1 MPYEY
6 PQKLT
11 EHASE
16 DSKRLWDCLWRVV
29 EKLNLAEDVIARLEQ
44 EMQQIKTQKTD
55 K

>member
-16 DSKRLWDCLWRVV
+16 DSKRLWYCLWKAV
-29 EKLNLAEDVIARLEQ
+29 EKLNLQEDVIARLEQ
-44 EMQQIKTQKTD
+44 DIQEIKTGK
-55 K
+55 